1 MDFNLAVSPPWW
13 PSISSFSAKY
23 RSLRPGIGPEMSENS
38 GVQFMGARTKRTHR
52 EMTTEN
58 DRSGD
63 AAWEEHFHPPRS
75 DHARSQSSRLPHRR
89 HRDGLDYR
97 RPAILSPGNNVVIDL
112 TNEPDSPPHR
122 NATRFPGPL
131 HTPHP
136 HRPRLRFPRDLM
148 NHTSPAADHPTVIDL
163 EAETTSDPVDISPN
177 SADVQIVGSSSIRPR
192 PIEPR
197 YLDNNDMPMYFSP
210 PTQRSRALEH
220 GRPRRPLSPRSFFR
234 TERDLLSWVSAA
246 LDHNPPDQQAPRP
259 RRSSYKGLS
268 PAPEGFTRLLA
279 EDDVPICPNCQDE
292 LGAGEG
298 LKQQIHIAKPC
309 GHVSILHLG
318 PIKSITRANRFYQV
332 YCGECAGNRSISKS
346 KKGTS
351 KTKPFSKCQVAGCN
365 KPVSSPTAMYHLY
378 L

>member
-1 MDFNLAVSPPWW
+1 MDLNLGLSPCWW
-13 PSISSFSAKY
+13 PSISSFSAKDH
-23 RSLRPGIGPEMSENS
+23 SLTPGLRLEMNENS

-58 DRSGD
+58 DGSGD
-63 AAWEEHFHPPRS
+63 AAWEQHFHPPRS
-75 DHARSQSSRLPHRR
+75 DHARSESTRLPPRR
-89 HRDGLDYR
+89 RREGFDYR
-97 RPAILSPGNNVVIDL
+97 RPVMLSPGDNVVIDL
-112 TNEPDSPPHR
+112 TDDADSPR
-122 NATRFPGPL
+122 GNATQFSGPL

-148 NHTSPAADHPTVIDL
+148 NHTTPTADQPTVIDL
-163 EAETTSDPVDISPN
+163 ESETTVDPADLSPN
-177 SADVQIVGSSSIRPR
+177 SEDVQIIGSSSVRPR

-197 YLDNNDMPMYFSP
+197 FLDNNGIPMHFP
-210 PTQRSRALEH
+210 PHIRPSRVSGH
-220 GRPRRPLSPRSFFR
+220 GRSSRDEEMSLRRAGSDLYSLM
-234 TERDLLSWVSAA
+234 TETLNFGVPGFGYAQPSQ
-246 LDHNPPDQQAPRP
+246 PAPRP

-279 EDDVPICPNCQDE
+279 EDDVPVCPNCQEE
-292 LGAGEG
+292 LGTGEG

-309 GHVSILHLG
+309 GHV
-318 PIKSITRANRFYQV
+318 
-332 YCGECAGNRSISKS
+332 YCGECAANRSISKA
-346 KKGTS
+346 KKTAS